1 MNPKKA
7 NKLIKPAA
15 EATNCNET
23 LVQDL
28 VEFYWADVRKALVE
42 MKSHNIFIQNLG
54 TFKIK
59 SWKLSEA
66 RKKYET
72 MIKYYEERQI
82 TNKMTFQRFSI
93 LKDKQSK
100 LDCINKVQKMVDD
113 DKIKKQQIKQKR
125 NGITKTNLGSPDA
138 DS

>member
-66 RKKYET
+66 REKYET